1 MADVDK
7 SKSTR
12 VRIAG
17 GACGGFTLSSF
28 SSLFLSFRSS
38 RIDGNSGTVVRRAHS
53 IISANYISRE
63 GRSRKLLKATP
74 FVQRIR

>member
-1 MADVDK
+1 MVDVDK

-28 SSLFLSFRSS
+28 SSLFLSLFARPGSMEIQGRWCAA
-38 RIDGNSGTVVRRAHS
+38 RI
-53 IISANYISRE
+53 
-63 GRSRKLLKATP
+63 
-74 FVQRIR
+74 Q